1 MQGSSGPP
9 PDSCGEVTAGDEDVA
24 GKRPGR
30 KSGSLGA
37 GKRRASPV
45 IPLDAEDIAM
55 ARLQAHL
62 RRTEAIRAP
71 GIRGVPARARTTLR
85 LPHEMLRKARDR
97 ARQEGA
103 TFSQLGEMA
112 LQRYL
117 RSS

>member
-1 MQGSSGPP
+1 MRGSSGPR
-9 PDSCGEVTAGDEDVA
+9 PDSCGKATPGEGDVA
-24 GKRPGR
+24 KKRPGR

-45 IPLDAEDIAM
+45 VPLDAEDIAM

-62 RRTEAIRAP
+62 RRTEAIRTPA
-71 GIRGVPARARTTLR
+71 IRGVPALTRTTLR
-85 LPHEMLRKARDR
+85 LPHEILRKVRNR

-103 TFSQLGEMA
+103 TISQLVELA
-112 LQRYL
+112 LERYL

>member
-1 MQGSSGPP
+1 M
-9 PDSCGEVTAGDEDVA
+9 A
-24 GKRPGR
+24 KNRPGR
-30 KSGSLGA
+30 KSGRAGA
-37 GKRRASPV
+37 SRRPAGPV
-45 IPLDAEDIAM
+45 VPLDAEDIAM

-71 GIRGVPARARTTLR
+71 GGRGGPALTRTTLR

-103 TFSQLGEMA
+103 TISQLVEMA
-112 LQRYL
+112 LERYL

>member
-1 MQGSSGPP
+1 M
-9 PDSCGEVTAGDEDVA
+9 AI
-24 GKRPGR
+24 KRPGR
-30 KSGSLGA
+30 KGGSLGA

-45 IPLDAEDIAM
+45 VPLDAEDIAM

-71 GIRGVPARARTTLR
+71 GSRGDPALTRTTLR
-85 LPHEMLRKARDR
+85 LPHEMLRKVRDR

-103 TFSQLGEMA
+103 TISQLVEMA
-112 LQRYL
+112 LERYL